1 LALANN
7 SWVGSTANFLK
18 IPSDNTGFSLNP
30 VPSHE
35 QAKQNF
41 KVALFFLWKI
51 LGYLQILV
59 WLIHTQV
66 QDCIKEY
73 QTLPFFDGIF
83 ATVFGQLDST
93 NINTYLK
100 IITPSSKFT
109 NF

>member
-1 LALANN
+1 LAKN
-7 SWVGSTANFLK
+7 SWVGSTANSLK
-18 IPSDNTGFSLNP
+18 IPSDNTGFSLEP

-59 WLIHTQV
+59 WLIHTKVQV
-66 QDCIKEY
+66 SIKEY

-83 ATVFGQLDST
+83 ATVFGHLRGFLRLCS
-93 NINTYLK
+93 
-100 IITPSSKFT
+100 
-109 NF
+109 